1 MAMINPA
8 ELELREETVVRVN
21 RVAKVTARGKR
32 FRFASIVVVGDGKG
46 HVGIGQVD
54 VGSGD
59 EAHAQDEV
67 GLAGPLPAVVVEQ
80 GTYE

>member
-21 RVAKVTARGKR
+21 RVAKVTAHGKR

-46 HVGIGQVD
+46 HVGIGQ
-54 VGSGD
+54 GGRC
-59 EAHAQDEV
+59 
-67 GLAGPLPAVVVEQ
+67 
-80 GTYE
+80 Y